1 MPSCYRKT
9 QYVTR
14 DASLQWRDSNH
25 FSMEIYGFKN
35 HLKGTSIE
43 ILNHMILAHLNINSI
58 RNKIELL
65 FGAVK
70 GTHGGLEFKKL

>member
-9 QYVTR
+9 QYVTC
-14 DASLQWRDSNH
+14 DASLQW
-25 FSMEIYGFKN
+25 
-35 HLKGTSIE
+35 KGTSIE
-43 ILNHMILAHLNINSI
+43 ILNRMILAHLNINSI
-58 RNKIELL
+58 GNKIELL